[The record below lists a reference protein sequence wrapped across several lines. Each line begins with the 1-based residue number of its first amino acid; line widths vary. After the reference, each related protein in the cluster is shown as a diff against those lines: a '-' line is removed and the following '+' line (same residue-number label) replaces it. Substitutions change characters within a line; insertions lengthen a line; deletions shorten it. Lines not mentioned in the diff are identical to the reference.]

1 MLKNALILLLL
12 FYAKIAC
19 AQHVAD
25 TFQHAEASGYSM
37 QQLDKQYKSAI
48 GTGDVVFKGDDERHL
63 IIAYTTMLHDLNKY
77 LNENNFRWNSQVR
90 IFNRIYFEPD
100 GSISYYLVNLKPT
113 GLDEE
118 KQKAFV
124 NLLSNFIQHYK
135 IKITANTRF
144 AQCSPVVYEDAIKS

>member
-12 FYAKIAC
+12 FCVKNVY

-25 TFQHAEASGYSM
+25 TFQHAEGAGYSM
-37 QQLDKQYKSAI
+37 QELDKKYKSAI
-48 GTGDVVFKGDDERHL
+48 GAGDVVFKGDDEQRL
-63 IIAYTTMLHDLNKY
+63 ITAYTSMLHDLNKY
-77 LNENNFRWNSQVR
+77 LNENNFRWDSRVR

-100 GSISYYLVNLKPT
+100 GSISYYLVNLQPT
-113 GLDEE
+113 GLTVQ
-118 KQKAFV
+118 KQKAFI
-124 NLLSNFIQHYK
+124 NLLSSFIQHYK

>member
-1 MLKNALILLLL
+1 MLKKILVILLL
-12 FYAKIAC
+12 FYAKSVA

-25 TFQHAEASGYSM
+25 TFQHAETSGYSM

-48 GTGDVVFKGDDERHL
+48 GAGDVVFKGDDEKRL

-77 LNENNFRWNSQVR
+77 LNQNNFRWNSQVR

-113 GLDEE
+113 GLDDE

-124 NLLSNFIQHYK
+124 TLLSNFIQHYK
-135 IKITANTRF
+135 IKITANARF

>member
-1 MLKNALILLLL
+1 MLRNALFLLLI
-12 FYAKIAC
+12 FFVKSVF

-25 TFQHAEASGYSM
+25 TFQHAETSGYSM

-48 GTGDVVFKGDDERHL
+48 GAGDVVFKGDDEARL
-63 IIAYTTMLHDLNKY
+63 ITAYTTMLYDLNKY
-77 LNENNFRWNSQVR
+77 LNQNNFRWNSKVR

-100 GSISYYLVNLKPT
+100 GSISYYLVNLEPT
-113 GLDEE
+113 GLDVE

-124 NLLSNFIQHYK
+124 DLLSKFIQYYK

>member
-1 MLKNALILLLL
+1 MLRSTLILLLL
-12 FYAKIAC
+12 ICAKSTC

-25 TFQHAEASGYSM
+25 TFQHAETSGYSM
-37 QQLDKQYKSAI
+37 QELDKKYKSAI
-48 GTGDVVFKGDDERHL
+48 GAGDVVFKGDDEQRL
-63 IIAYTTMLHDLNKY
+63 ITAYTTMLHDLNKY
-77 LNENNFRWNSQVR
+77 LNENNFRWDSKVR